1 MANPRE
7 IEFSRKR
14 YQLQDTVQKTFTD
27 LAEEYHL
34 ILWQIGGRLDR
45 LVGSHLQGHTIAD
58 QEAQFY
64 MEVSNSESGF
74 REKIYV
80 TITAMDWNPVITIW
94 GRNTEIVSPI
104 VVTGE
109 VSEAL
114 PEIREKIAGYL
125 NKVFEA

>member
-1 MANPRE
+1 MASTRK

-14 YQLQDTVQKTFTD
+14 YQLQDTVQKIFTG
-27 LAEEYHL
+27 LVEEYHL

-45 LVGSHLQGHTIAD
+45 LVGSHLEGHTIAD

-64 MEVSNSESGF
+64 LEVSGSESGS

-80 TITAMDWNPVITIW
+80 TITELDWNPIVTIW
-94 GRNTEIVSPI
+94 GRNTATVSPI

-114 PEIREKIAGYL
+114 PYIRERIAECL
-125 NKVFEA
+125 NKLFEA